1 MGLQIN
7 VKKTEVM
14 LFHVEAREEDEISLL
29 GEKLKNVSCF
39 DIWAATYRLTAIW
52 MMKFTI

>member
-39 DIWAATYRLTAIW
+39 DIWELHIV
-52 MMKFTI
+52 